1 MFQGFYL
8 SHKPWIIQL
17 EHLDLFPYLT
27 MVKNLGLFPIM
38 RNILYI
44 PISLLDVT
52 NPLEEIWGL
61 KWAS

>member
-52 NPLEEIWGL
+52 NPL
-61 KWAS
+61 